1 MAWIRYEALLVTGA
15 AGFVGRH
22 LLRFLQQVSEGPER
36 IIALDVRA
44 VGVPD
49 CGDRVLWV
57 KSDLT
62 EYQEVRKVLKE
73 IQPDGII
80 HLAGV
85 TSSDDLRTYF
95 AANVQ
100 ACEHIL
106 STASELPDRPR
117 VLVVGSAA
125 QYGITS
131 GEHEIVEESRPLLG
145 GTPYAVSKT
154 LQEKWALLYGRFESL
169 PVICAR
175 PFNIIGPGQPAH
187 LVPATFLHQVAD
199 VLNGRAKE
207 VCVGDTSA
215 CRDFTDVRD
224 VAAGLWALMNA
235 DDSANGQKFNIASGQ
250 PVRIADVLDSC
261 IELGGREIPVRQDT
275 GRLRALDVPII
286 VGDSSRL
293 CRMTGWRCRIPWRQS
308 LLDMW
313 QEVFTQ

>member
-1 MAWIRYEALLVTGA
+1 MAGVRHSVVLVTGA

-22 LLRFLQQVSEGPER
+22 LLRFLQQASEGPER

-106 STASELPDRPR
+106 STASELPDWPR
-117 VLVVGSAA
+117 VVVVGSAA
-125 QYGITS
+125 QYGIIS
-131 GEHEIVEESRPLLG
+131 GEYEMVDESRPLLG
-145 GTPYAVSKT
+145 STPYAVSKI
-154 LQEKWALLYGRFESL
+154 LQEKWALLYNRFESL

-207 VCVGDTSA
+207 VCVGNTSA
-215 CRDFTDVRD
+215 YRDFTDVRD
-224 VAAGLWALMNA
+224 VVAALWALMNA
-235 DDSANGQKFNIASGQ
+235 EGSANGQAFNIASGQ
-250 PVRIADVLDSC
+250 PVRIADILDAC
-261 IELGGREIPVRQDT
+261 IELGGREIPVRQDLQ
-275 GRLRALDVPII
+275 RFRALDVPII
-286 VGDSSRL
+286 VGDPSKL
-293 CRMTGWRCRIPWRQS
+293 CEMTHWRCQIPWQQS
-308 LLDMW
+308 LMDMW
-313 QEVFTQ
+313 REVV